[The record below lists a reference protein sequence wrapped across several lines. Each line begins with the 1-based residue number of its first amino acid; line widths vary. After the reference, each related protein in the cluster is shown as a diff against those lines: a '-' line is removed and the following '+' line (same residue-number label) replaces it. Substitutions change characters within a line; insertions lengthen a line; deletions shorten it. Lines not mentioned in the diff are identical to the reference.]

1 MLGFTL
7 AVMEQMTHDV
17 AGWVDRID
25 DIVVDMTHQALRTNG
40 SVPPP
45 TVHFLLDG
53 LDPPY
58 VGYLTCR
65 PMYRGEDAAQAV
77 RAMGLVGS
85 LLGAARLVV
94 AFENADLCTALELPG
109 AGEAVPGMAVIDADR
124 DGHEMRWRPV
134 QFQPGQPN
142 AVGGATVL
150 PEWGPALRYP
160 RDFPLPAAVAELL
173 AGWRAPRVWSEV
185 EFLEAFAGME
195 VGGYAMRWVTRPVG
209 ERGQPSWMRLLA
221 PIM

>member
-1 MLGFTL
+1 MGDG
-7 AVMEQMTHDV
+7 AAV

-25 DIVVDMTHQALRTNG
+25 DMAVDMTDRALRTDG

-85 LLGAARLVV
+85 MLGATRMVI
-94 AFENADLCTALELPG
+94 AFENADLCTALELPD
-109 AGEAVPGMAVIDADR
+109 ADQAVPGIVVIDADR
-124 DGHEMRWRPV
+124 AGHAMRWRPV
-134 QFQPGQPN
+134 LFHEGPVNSAG
-142 AVGGATVL
+142 AATVR
-150 PEWGPALRYP
+150 PEWGPMMRYP
-160 RDFPLPAAVAELL
+160 RDFALPRAVAELL
-173 AGWRAPRVWSEV
+173 AAWRAPRAWSET
-185 EFLEAFAGME
+185 ELLQAIAGME
-195 VGGYAMRWVTRPVG
+195 VGGYAMRWVSRPAG

-221 PIM
+221 AIR

>member
-1 MLGFTL
+1 
-7 AVMEQMTHDV
+7 MEQMTHV
-17 AGWVDRID
+17 AGWVDRLD
-25 DIVVDMTHQALRTNG
+25 DMTVGMADQALRADG

-85 LLGAARLVV
+85 MLGAARMVV
-94 AFENADLCTALELPG
+94 AFENSDLCTALELPG
-109 AGEAVPGMAVIDADR
+109 ADEAVPGVVVIDAGR

-134 QFQPGQPN
+134 SLHHGPLNG
-142 AVGGATVL
+142 AGGATVR
-150 PEWGPALRYP
+150 PEWGPVLRYP
-160 RDFPLPAAVAELL
+160 RDFALPRPVADMLAA
-173 AGWRAPRVWSEV
+173 WRAPRVWSET
-185 EFLEAFAGME
+185 EFLQAFTGLE
-195 VGGYAMRWVTRPVG
+195 VGGYAMRWVTRPDG